1 MKIRL
6 SELNAC
12 PARRFVEI
20 CGPLFEHSPWIAERT
35 AAARPFANCESLH
48 RGLAAAVAAASP
60 DEQLALIRA
69 HPDLVGAAARAG
81 RCTAESTREQAAAGL
96 GNVTAD
102 EARRFD
108 ELNNAYREKFGFPFV
123 ICARE
128 NKKDAILAAMPRRLA
143 NSPEEERRTALI
155 EITKIARLRLFDA
168 IEEG

>member
-1 MKIRL
+1 MKVRF

-12 PARRFVEI
+12 SASQFVEI
-20 CGPLFEHSPWIAERT
+20 CGPFFEHSPWIAERT
-35 AAARPFANCESLH
+35 AAGWPFASRDALY
-48 RGLAAAVAAASP
+48 RALVAAVSAASL

-69 HPDLVGAAARAG
+69 HPDLVRAAARAG

-96 GNVTAD
+96 SDLTAD

-108 ELNNAYREKFGFPFV
+108 EFNAAYRDKFGMPFV

-128 NKKDAILAAMPRRLA
+128 NKKEVILAAFPRRLA
-143 NSPEEERRTALI
+143 NSLDDERRTALG
-155 EITKIARLRLFDA
+155 EIAKIARLRLFDA